1 MFELAVRSARL
12 RDGRVVDLGI
22 DGGDL
27 VAIAAADTV
36 DAQRVLAADGR
47 LVTESFVNGHMH
59 LDKVYSLDRVGDE
72 ALGAYTAG
80 SMGSAM
86 TAIELARAVK
96 DDYDRA
102 WIAPNV
108 RRALEEAV
116 RHGTLHMQA
125 FVDVDTTGGLEG
137 LHGVLEGVA
146 DFRDVVD
153 LQIVAFPQDGV
164 VRDPGAA
171 ALCEEALE
179 AGADVVGG
187 IPWIEHS
194 DRDAQRHV
202 DWACEL
208 AARTGSR
215 VAMLT
220 DDAGDPALRTTEML
234 GVAMLDHGLVG
245 RGVACHARAVG
256 TWERPSQLRLAGLAA
271 AAGLTFVSDP
281 QTGPLHLPVDLFDE
295 LGLPVALGQ
304 DDISDAYYPFGR
316 HNMLEIAFLC
326 AHALGWLSVERQERL
341 IDLVTTRAADVLGI
355 ARHRLVEGN
364 PANLVVHHH
373 ERLVDVLRDH
383 QAPRWVVSRGR
394 VVAATTTTT
403 AFEGFAGAGQSET
416 DPTASENP
424 T

>member
-1 MFELAVRSARL
+1 MVRAARL
-12 RDGRVVDLGI
+12 RDGRVVDVGI
-22 DGGDL
+22 DDGDV
-27 VAIAAADTV
+27 VAVAPADTLT
-36 DAQRVLAADGR
+36 AARVLEAHGR

-59 LDKVYSLDRVGDE
+59 LDKVHSLERVGDD
-72 ALGAYTAG
+72 ALGAYTSG

-86 TAIELARAVK
+86 TAIEMARVVK
-96 DDYDRA
+96 QDYDRA

-108 RRALEEAV
+108 RRALVEAV
-116 RHGTLHMQA
+116 RHGTLHVQA
-125 FVDVDTTGGLEG
+125 FVDVDTTAGLEG
-137 LHGVLEGVA
+137 LLGVLEA
-146 DFRDVVD
+146 AAEFRDIID
-153 LQIVAFPQDGV
+153 LQLVAFPQDGV

-179 AGADVVGG
+179 IGADVVGG
-187 IPWIEHS
+187 IPWIELS

-208 AARTGSR
+208 AARTGRR

-234 GVAMLDHGLVG
+234 AVAMLDHGLLG

-256 TWERPSQLRLAGLAA
+256 QWARPSQLRLAGLAD

-281 QTGPLHLPVDLFDE
+281 QTGPLHLPVELFDN
-295 LGLPVALGQ
+295 LGIPVALGQ

-326 AHALGWLSVERQERL
+326 AHALGWLSASQQRRL
-341 IDLVTTRAADVLGI
+341 VDLVTTRAARVLGI
-355 ARHRLVEGN
+355 EGHHLAPGR

-373 ERLVDVLRDH
+373 EQVVDVLRHH

-403 AFEGFAGAGQSET
+403 EFTGFDSGPVDARA
-416 DPTASENP
+416 
-424 T
+424 